1 MKLIT
6 IYNQMRLEALKPSE
20 FKRLYKLDRSLALK
34 RIDSIWSKLK
44 SQSFQHNRNGERLYF
59 QLEGGSEIQGNPIE
73 QEVSNYLNNNG
84 FEVVDFKNNL
94 GKKKGDKN
102 QMKIGK
108 ILTMLG
114 KKDNNAI
121 DILNKMNTSTTRSG
135 VKSSQVIVISKAPY
149 DIGGSSTDRGWNSR
163 MITV

>member
-1 MKLIT
+1 
-6 IYNQMRLEALKPSE
+6 
-20 FKRLYKLDRSLALK
+20 
-34 RIDSIWSKLK
+34 
-44 SQSFQHNRNGERLYF
+44 
-59 QLEGGSEIQGNPIE
+59 
-73 QEVSNYLNNNG
+73 
-84 FEVVDFKNNL
+84 
-94 GKKKGDKN
+94 
-102 QMKIGK
+102 MKIGK